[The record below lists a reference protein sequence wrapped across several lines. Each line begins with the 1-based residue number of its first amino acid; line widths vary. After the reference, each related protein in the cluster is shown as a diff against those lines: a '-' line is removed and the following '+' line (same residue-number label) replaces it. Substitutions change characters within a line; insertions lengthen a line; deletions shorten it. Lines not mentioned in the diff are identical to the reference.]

1 MKFVF
6 FIGLFLSGCFFGPVQ
21 ELHDQIEE
29 TYFGNDFVDT
39 PTPLVELKSSIRVD
53 IKEVWSENIG
63 EHNGK
68 NLDLFYIDDFI
79 YVAASDGA
87 IKKIDSKSG
96 NKSWEKNIDLTITS
110 GISGSSES
118 LIFSTADGFLW
129 CMNHEGELIWKT
141 LLEGEINSLPLVY
154 NGKIVVKLNSYK
166 IIQLN
171 EKDGSIIW
179 KYQAAIPPL
188 TFKSEGKLVQSN
200 KVVYLGLP
208 GGKLIAIDSP
218 TGGLVWESN
227 ISRSRG
233 TTDIERA
240 NDITSHPIIDGPI
253 IYGVTTNGDI
263 SALDRR
269 NGKTIW
275 TKPLSSF
282 YGMTFD
288 GFNLFVSH
296 DTGSIYSLNKDDGE
310 IKWRQAALKY
320 RRIRTGTMIGDY
332 IIYGDYFGY
341 VHLLDVNDGDIIG
354 RLKLED
360 SQILNNIIKIDDS
373 LVTLMTAEG
382 DLICLKIGDKK
393 VNKLP
398 DVIDEVE
405 KKKTG
410 IKKHRLFDK
419 SDDRI
424 ENDVEGKKSNLKKHR
439 VFDDDKKGF
448 LDRLFGKEEKEKEKG
463 NKIDN
468 NKDDDIEEKKS
479 NLKKHRVFDDDKK
492 DEEKGI
498 LDKLFD

>member
-6 FIGLFLSGCFFGPVQ
+6 LIGLFLSGCFFGPVQ

-39 PTPLVELKSSIRVD
+39 PTPLEELKSDVRVD
-53 IKEVWSENIG
+53 IKEIWSENIG
-63 EHNGK
+63 EHNGN
-68 NLDLFYIDDFI
+68 NLDIFYIDDFI
-79 YVAASDGA
+79 YVATSDGT

-118 LIFSTADGFLW
+118 LLFSTADGFIW

-154 NGKIVVKLNSYK
+154 DEKIVVKLNSYQ
-166 IIQLN
+166 IIQLS

-233 TTDIERA
+233 STDIERA
-240 NDITSHPIIDGPI
+240 NDITSHPIIDGPV
-253 IYGVTTNGDI
+253 IYGITTNGDI

-296 DTGSIYSLNKDDGE
+296 DTGSIYSVNKDDGE
-310 IKWRQAALKY
+310 VKWRQAGLKH

-341 VHLLDVNDGDIIG
+341 VHLLDVNNGDIIG
-354 RLKLED
+354 RIKLED
-360 SQILNNIIKIDDS
+360 SQILNNITKIDDS
-373 LVTLMTAEG
+373 LVALMTAEG

-393 VNKLP
+393 VNEVP
-398 DVIDEVE
+398 ESIDDEE
-405 KKKTG
+405 QKT
-410 IKKHRLFDK
+410 
-419 SDDRI
+419 
-424 ENDVEGKKSNLKKHR
+424 NLKKHR
-439 VFDDDKKGF
+439 VFDDDKQDEEKGI
-448 LDRLFGKEEKEKEKG
+448 LDKLFGKED
-463 NKIDN
+463 NDDQIDN
-468 NKDDDIEEKKS
+468 DQDDEEKKT

>member
-6 FIGLFLSGCFFGPVQ
+6 LIGLFLSGCFFGPVQ

-39 PTPLVELKSSIRVD
+39 PTPLEELKSDVRVD
-53 IKEVWSENIG
+53 IKEIWSENIG
-63 EHNGK
+63 EHNGN
-68 NLDLFYIDDFI
+68 NLDIFYIDDFI
-79 YVAASDGA
+79 YVATSDGT

-118 LIFSTADGFLW
+118 LLFSTADGFIW

-154 NGKIVVKLNSYK
+154 DEKIVVKLNSYQ
-166 IIQLN
+166 IIQLS

-233 TTDIERA
+233 STDIERA
-240 NDITSHPIIDGPI
+240 NDITSHPIIDGPV
-253 IYGVTTNGDI
+253 IYGITTNGDI

-296 DTGSIYSLNKDDGE
+296 DTGSIYSVNKDDGE
-310 IKWRQAALKY
+310 VKWRQAGLKH

-341 VHLLDVNDGDIIG
+341 VHLLDVNNGDIIG
-354 RLKLED
+354 RIKLED
-360 SQILNNIIKIDDS
+360 SQILNNDIFNDIPPE
-373 LVTLMTAEG
+373 LCE
-382 DLICLKIGDKK
+382 
-393 VNKLP
+393 VNKLKINWRSGENI
-398 DVIDEVE
+398 VSFNNEVFVDIHRYFDSENIKNHLHKIYKQLENILIRE
-405 KKKTG
+405 KRFDLYKDTVKFIKT
-410 IKKHRLFDK
+410 R
-419 SDDRI
+419 
-424 ENDVEGKKSNLKKHR
+424 VNLDLAS
-439 VFDDDKKGF
+439 F
-448 LDRLFGKEEKEKEKG
+448 
-463 NKIDN
+463 
-468 NKDDDIEEKKS
+468 KDDIWS
-479 NLKKHRVFDDDKK
+479 H
-492 DEEKGI
+492 
-498 LDKLFD
+498 

>member
-6 FIGLFLSGCFFGPVQ
+6 LIGLFLSGCFFGPVQ

-39 PTPLVELKSSIRVD
+39 PTPLVELKSDVRVD
-53 IKEVWSENIG
+53 IKEIWSENIG
-63 EHNGK
+63 EHNGN

-79 YVAASDGA
+79 YVATSDGT

-96 NKSWEKNIDLTITS
+96 NKSWEKNLDLTITS
-110 GISGSSES
+110 GVSGSSES
-118 LIFSTADGFLW
+118 LIFSTADGFIW

-154 NGKIVVKLNSYK
+154 DEKIVVKLNSYK

-227 ISRSRG
+227 ISRPRG
-233 TTDIERA
+233 STDIERA
-240 NDITSHPIIDGPI
+240 NDITSHPIIDGPV
-253 IYGVTTNGDI
+253 IYGITTNGDI

-275 TKPLSSF
+275 TRPLSSF

-296 DTGSIYSLNKDDGE
+296 DTGSIYSVNKDDGE
-310 IKWRQAALKY
+310 VKWRQAGLKY
-320 RRIRTGTMIGDY
+320 RRIRTGTMIADY

-354 RLKLED
+354 RIKLED
-360 SQILNNIIKIDDS
+360 SQILNNITKIDDS
-373 LVTLMTAEG
+373 LVALMTAEG

-393 VNKLP
+393 VNEVP
-398 DVIDEVE
+398 ESIDDEE
-405 KKKTG
+405 QKT
-410 IKKHRLFDK
+410 
-419 SDDRI
+419 
-424 ENDVEGKKSNLKKHR
+424 NLKKHR
-439 VFDDDKKGF
+439 VFDDDQ
-448 LDRLFGKEEKEKEKG
+448 
-463 NKIDN
+463 IDN
-468 NKDDDIEEKKS
+468 DQDDEEKKT